1 MASTTLRKTLRSRG
15 HRLLIELLVS
25 AREQAGL
32 TQRDVAARL
41 KRPNSFIGR
50 IEAGE
55 RRVDVIEF
63 IEIARREN
71 FGSTSLTLDKDTDKA
86 TPYPVRQQTHK
97 ELAAIVNAIAERK
110 AKLAEELTSD
120 HLMRTLATINIWQ

>member
-25 AREQAGL
+25 AREEAQL
-32 TQRDVAARL
+32 SQRELAARL
-41 KRPNSFIGR
+41 RRPRVFIGR

-63 IEIARREN
+63 IEIARVLGADPHR
-71 FGSTSLTLDKDTDKA
+71 LLDK
-86 TPYPVRQQTHK
+86 
-97 ELAAIVNAIAERK
+97 
-110 AKLAEELTSD
+110 
-120 HLMRTLATINIWQ
+120 LMR

>member
-25 AREQAGL
+25 AREEAEL
-32 TQRDVAARL
+32 TQRDLAYRL
-41 KRPNSFIGR
+41 KRPNSFVGR

-63 IEIARREN
+63 IEIARVLGTDPHR
-71 FGSTSLTLDKDTDKA
+71 LLD
-86 TPYPVRQQTHK
+86 R
-97 ELAAIVNAIAERK
+97 
-110 AKLAEELTSD
+110 
-120 HLMRTLATINIWQ
+120 LMK